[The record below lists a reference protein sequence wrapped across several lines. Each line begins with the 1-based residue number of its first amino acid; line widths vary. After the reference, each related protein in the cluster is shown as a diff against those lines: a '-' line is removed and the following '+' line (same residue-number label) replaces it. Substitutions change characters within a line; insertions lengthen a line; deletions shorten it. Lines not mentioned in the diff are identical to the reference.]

1 MFFIPIFIHIFFL
14 LLTLFGSWL
23 DKGKDVIVV
32 VSYRVWNIV
41 LRSGKWIGFCIN
53 VYSAEVKDHGRR
65 GGVGRRGRRR

>member
-1 MFFIPIFIHIFFL
+1 M
-14 LLTLFGSWL
+14 FGSWL
-23 DKGKDVIVV
+23 DKGKDVIIV

-65 GGVGRRGRRR
+65 GGVGRRGEKEINGGERRRERPTDR